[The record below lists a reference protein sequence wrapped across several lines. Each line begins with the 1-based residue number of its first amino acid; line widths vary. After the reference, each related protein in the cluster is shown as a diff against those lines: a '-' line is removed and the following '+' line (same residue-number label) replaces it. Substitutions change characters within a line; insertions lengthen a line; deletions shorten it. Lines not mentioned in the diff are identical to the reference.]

1 MAEDKT
7 DRIIDLLEEIL
18 KWIRFQGWKSV
29 KEVLLDTLKD
39 DLSKLVYHYSDGISS
54 REIVKKYLSA
64 A

>member
-1 MAEDKT
+1 MDT
-7 DRIIDLLEEIL
+7 ISRMEE
-18 KWIRFQGWKSV
+18 WKSV